1 MLLAV
6 LKDIFWEN
14 QFTEK
19 GQGFDRDRYFM
30 GLGVMLVFVSTMSA
44 GAGMLYPYD
53 GDMLRENIN
62 VFNLVNSLYNIH
74 VLLGPVLLVLNVML
88 ARRMFGP
95 WLMVPFGL
103 INSVAI
109 NLVGVLN
116 SLNTNMISSNDPLFT
131 VLLVVV
137 GVFVLINIYPAF
149 QPELA
154 RLQPNHPLLRLRSDI
169 DEQSQF
175 HAVKFFWRSFQLG
188 LAALAA
194 LIVGIALVLLVKG
207 PYHAEVGI
215 TLWLALV
222 SLVTLVIGMVFLVRR
237 LRNISLTPLP
247 TILLLGLP
255 AVFMIVYA
263 VFYEFDFWGQFWLY
277 LLMFIIFPWIR
288 LMSFALQFIV
298 LVRCPAEQGDAEDD
312 ESHM

>member
-6 LKDIFWEN
+6 LKDIFWQN
-14 QFTEK
+14 QFSEK
-19 GQGFDRDRYFM
+19 DQGFDRDRYFI
-30 GLGVMLVFVSTMSA
+30 GLAVMFLFVSAMSA
-44 GAGMLYPYD
+44 GAGILYPYD
-53 GDMLRENIN
+53 GEMLRENIN
-62 VFNLVNSLYNIH
+62 LFSVVSPLYNIH
-74 VLLGPVLLVLNVML
+74 MVPGPVLLVLNVIL
-88 ARRMFGP
+88 ARRMFGR

-116 SLNTNMISSNDPLFT
+116 THMMTFSNDLLW
-131 VLLVVV
+131 LLVMGLV
-137 GVFVLINIYPAF
+137 GVFVLINIYSAF
-149 QPELA
+149 QPTLA
-154 RLQPNHPLLRLRSDI
+154 SLQPNHPLLRLRSDI

-288 LMSFALQFIV
+288 LMSFALQFIA